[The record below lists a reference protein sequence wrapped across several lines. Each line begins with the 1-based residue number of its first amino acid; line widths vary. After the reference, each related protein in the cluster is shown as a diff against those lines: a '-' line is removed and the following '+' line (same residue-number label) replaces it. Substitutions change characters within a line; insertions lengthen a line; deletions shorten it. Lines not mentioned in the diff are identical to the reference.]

1 MKDDLD
7 RRIVRELQ
15 RNARESTSTIA
26 ARLGVARST
35 VHERM
40 SRMERDG
47 TITGYSVVLS
57 KNPSEERIEI
67 LMLLEIRQQDT
78 RKVLKRLEA
87 YTEVRLCLSINGE
100 FDLFVSAE
108 APRLEDLDVFIDE
121 VAEIPGI
128 IRTNTFVVFGRK
140 LDRRYNEAA
149 QEITRQILGG
159 DPQSD

>member
-40 SRMERDG
+40 ARMERDG

-67 LMLLEIRQQDT
+67 LMLLEIRQQET
-78 RKVLKRLEA
+78 RKVLQRLES

-108 APRLEDLDVFIDE
+108 APRIEDLDVFVDE

-149 QEITRQILGG
+149 QAITRHLLGEG
-159 DPQSD
+159 AQTD